1 MGFIIQEMKVIQGT
15 VLFSTLRPGLFL
27 LNVPTLDL
35 HEMNGADKCEL
46 LFLKIT
52 IHQLFRA
59 A

>member
-27 LNVPTLDL
+27 LNVPALDL
-35 HEMNGADKCEL
+35 HEMNGVDKCEL